1 MNPKKI
7 AVIAGA
13 VLVAAA
19 GGWLVAKK
27 SGWMEG
33 YRGKIQGELTV
44 LSRSPE
50 GPEIPIATDGITVMF
65 NKAVVPLTTLDSGRD
80 RSLPLKISPSV
91 DGKFFWLGTHGFIF
105 RPEAPLDPATNYT
118 VTLPAGVV
126 SVDGYKLEKPVE
138 WGFSTVS
145 PAVLSWEPGENN
157 TLLPKSASF
166 FLRFNLMM
174 NQGDVEKKLSVTDE
188 ATGQVLLM
196 KRDYVWGDDGHTLRV
211 QFKEELPWESGVTVT
226 LPAGVLARKGTIGIS
241 EPVTVAYK
249 TPGKTMAVEKVMSYQ
264 FSDAEEIA
272 FKPNQETLV
281 EMGSGVCYH
290 FTQSIDKK
298 SFEKAFNV
306 EPRKV
311 PYFSF
316 SGQEIFTTVEADGK
330 LKDVEGYKIGCIAF
344 LDDYAKTYKFS
355 IDPKAIE
362 SLSGAKLESGG
373 DTYIA
378 KTRDAGPEIR
388 SLLTKNI
395 LSANGP
401 EGALRIPYRG
411 VNLRSATVRL
421 YRLTD
426 KEKYDEDVK
435 DQALWYHEDDASKK
449 PGPPTATVG
458 SRNFSVPVDAATLT
472 IDQARMPA
480 DQTHEVPVSAERNVS
495 NRFLVDLA
503 GLPQKP
509 GPGLYLLEV
518 IGNPAPGVDAA
529 LRKGAGSVY
538 SMIQI
543 TPVGVALKRETD
555 HVLVW
560 TTDIEKGSPVSS
572 LPVRLTFKKWNSSLG
587 GYETVSEGNVI
598 TNEQGVGLLNL
609 ATTDDL
615 HACAEVTQPGS
626 ESYTC
631 EADHKIGGYANLLG
645 PGPHYYTY
653 VYTDRPIYRP
663 GQTVYFSSFIR
674 EVREGRYFMPAVGA
688 AAEVTIT
695 DSSGQNVFSE
705 PLVALRPG
713 GTVNGKFDLPADED
727 TPRGDYSLTI
737 KLGQQ
742 RFTRVFVVTSYRKPS
757 FKVDLKTD
765 KPEIVSGEE
774 MSVEVQG
781 SYFFGA
787 PLRKAKTTWS
797 IMTTT
802 HLFAPE
808 GFEDFSF
815 IDEDLLYRR
824 EGGDG
829 DYGYASEYEY
839 DIVGASYRGDYAST
853 YPEDSGQYDDPRG
866 EASYRMPGAFLR
878 GPDGQGV
885 TARPEALD
893 EKGLLTIRYKPDL
906 KKYPASQTLSV
917 EANVQDPSHQEVS
930 GAEDVIVHK
939 ADFYLGVRPEKWA
952 YGQKETAKIDLVSL
966 DTAGKPAGKKSFD
979 VDVVLREYEYI
990 EKRTTGGYWD
1000 LVAQTKDTVV
1010 KTLDGKTDAEGK
1022 GQVNFTF
1029 SKGGTYRFVAKAK
1042 DGKGREAQSATTVF
1056 AWGEGYV
1063 PWKLDKP
1070 ETVELVPDKDSYQVG
1085 ETAKILVK
1093 SLVPVTKALLTYERG
1108 RVLEYKVIDLG
1119 GNASHLEIPV
1129 TEGMIPNLYVS
1140 VVAHVGRGTEAGAA
1154 HPPLLYFGETE
1165 LHVEPE
1171 SKRLNIAIAPDRT
1184 GEGDQ
1189 PAIYRPGDKVTVKIK
1204 TTDPS
1209 GKPRKAGVIVS
1220 VADESVLR
1228 LLNYELPN
1236 LVKKFYYRRPN
1247 AVLSSSSLFSLKA
1260 GDSGKGSGKKRRI
1273 FKDTAHFE
1281 GQLTT
1286 DENGEASFSFTL
1298 PDDLTTWVIEAL
1310 GAADAKTASDFEA
1323 ERQQAVTLRPMGQ
1336 RELGSDLVLSDGHF
1350 VGGSRGKIMTTLPL
1364 VLRAAL
1370 PRFAVWGDEIKGQV
1384 IANNRNPGEIEGSIQ
1399 LAATGDALL
1408 RGGKASEEIKFSIPA
1423 NAEKAFPISL
1433 SVASAASGRL
1443 TLSVN
1448 AKDKKGTELDGLEL
1462 TLPVQDRYAPE
1473 VVASSAMV
1481 TGGQPEEKERIEI
1494 PSDLSSDKGGLDV
1507 TFKSSIGLAAAPS
1520 LRHLLYYPY
1529 GCSEQKSAT
1538 LLALL
1543 MARDLS
1549 QRFGESYFDALAPV
1563 KKEVIEATKGL
1574 EAKLKLLEDQI
1585 VLIRDELLT
1594 RFADSN
1600 GGIKYW
1606 PDSRRPD
1613 FHASAQTLVAVLHAQ
1628 HHGFA
1633 PKMEPVNALKTW
1645 LRTEIQNNAQLSPD
1659 ARAFALWG
1667 LTLDGSGE
1675 FNLTEDLLKDQGVL
1689 TATGL
1694 SHLLLA
1700 MKNQAWQD
1708 RFADVS
1714 GRLLSMAKQEPR
1726 HTSWPESGFFSP
1738 QEKNTA
1744 LAALALL
1751 TAESDTAIHPMV
1763 PRALAFLLNRK
1774 KIDEGQSTQNALY
1787 LSWLVSDFAK
1797 RAQEDD
1803 TNFKATLTAEAKTL
1817 LEQSFNRGNL
1827 LTVHSANVPMKAL
1840 KDLKQP
1846 ADLAFKKDGTGTLY
1860 YDMVLKYYLPPES
1873 TPTREEGLIIS
1884 REYYALD
1891 DAKEEKPL
1899 TEFKAGENYKGHIA
1913 LVVPQDLN
1921 YILVQDLLPA
1931 GFEPVDMTLATTSRA
1946 AMLQAEEG
1954 GSEEEG
1960 PGDYDQGYGVDRFAG
1975 YDDVI
1980 TVEDFGTD
1988 YGFSHQEIRDDS
2000 IVWSDEYVP
2009 AGVYHIRYP
2018 VRATTAGAYLM
2029 PGAIAFEFYEPE
2041 IFGRSRTRAVEVKE

>member
-13 VLVAAA
+13 VVVVAA
-19 GGWLVAKK
+19 GGWLIAKK
-27 SGWMEG
+27 SGWLG
-33 YRGKIQGELTV
+33 YTGKIQGELTV

-65 NKAVVPLTTLDSGRD
+65 NKAVVPLTTLDKGRD
-80 RSLPLKISPSV
+80 KSIPLKITPQV

-105 RPEAPLDPATNYT
+105 RPETPLDPATDYK

-126 SVDGYKLEKPVE
+126 SVDGYKLEKATDWE
-138 WGFSTVS
+138 FATVS
-145 PAVLSWEPGENN
+145 PAVLTWEPGDNN
-157 TLLPKSASF
+157 ILLPKSASF

-174 NQGDVEKKLSVTDE
+174 NQADVEKKLAVTDE
-188 ATGQVLLM
+188 TTGQVLLM

-211 QFKEELPWESGVTVT
+211 QFKDELPWESGVKVT
-226 LPAGVLARKGTIGIS
+226 LPAGALAKKGTIGTS
-241 EPVTVAYK
+241 EPVTVLYK
-249 TPGKTMAVEKVMSYQ
+249 TPAKEMAVEKVISYE
-264 FSDAEEIA
+264 FSDAEEVA
-272 FKPNQETLV
+272 FKPNQETAV

-298 SFEKAFNV
+298 SFEKSFRV

-316 SGQEIFTTVEADGK
+316 SGQEIFTTVDADGK
-330 LKDVEGYKIGCIAF
+330 LKDVEGYKIGCISF
-344 LDDYAKTYKFS
+344 LDDYAKVYKFS
-355 IDPKAIE
+355 IDPSKIE

-401 EGALRIPYRG
+401 EFALRIPYRG

-421 YRLTD
+421 YRITD
-426 KEKYDEDVK
+426 KQRYDEDVK
-435 DQALWYHEDDASKK
+435 DQVLWYNEEDAAKK
-449 PGPPTATVG
+449 PGPPMATLG
-458 SRNFSVPVDAATLT
+458 SHNFSVPVDAATLT
-472 IDQARMPA
+472 IDPARMPA
-480 DQTHEVPVSAERNVS
+480 DQTREVPISAAPNVS

-503 GLPQKP
+503 TLPQKP

-518 IGNPAPGVDAA
+518 IGNPAPGIDAA
-529 LRKGAGSVY
+529 SRKGSGSVY

-543 TPVGVALKRETD
+543 TPVAVALKRETD
-555 HVLVW
+555 HILVW
-560 TTDIEKGSPVSS
+560 TTDIEKGAPVSS
-572 LPVRLTFKKWNSSLG
+572 LPVRVMLKKWNSSLG
-587 GYETVSEGNVI
+587 VDETVTEGNII

-609 ATTDDL
+609 ATSDEL

-631 EADHKIGGYANLLG
+631 ESDHKIGGYANLLG

-674 EVREGRYFMPAVGA
+674 EVREGRYFMPSAGTS
-688 AAEVTIT
+688 AEVTIT
-695 DSSGQNVFSE
+695 DSSGQNVFSQSE
-705 PLVALRPG
+705 AALKTG
-713 GTVNGKFDLPADED
+713 GTVGGQFEIPADED
-727 TPRGDYSLTI
+727 TPRGDYNLTI
-737 KLGQQ
+737 QVGAQ
-742 RFTRVFVVTSYRKPS
+742 RFSRVFVVTSYRKPS

-765 KPEIVSGEE
+765 QPEIVSGQE

-797 IMTTT
+797 IMTSTY
-802 HLFAPE
+802 LFAPE

-815 IDEDLLYRR
+815 IDEDLLYRK
-824 EGGDG
+824 EGEDG
-829 DYGYASEYEY
+829 QISYASEYEY
-839 DIVGASYRGDYAST
+839 DVVGSSFGGDYEST
-853 YPEDSGQYDDPRG
+853 YAEDSGQYDDPRG
-866 EASYRMPGAFLR
+866 AASYRSPGGFLR
-878 GPDGQGV
+878 GPDGKDV
-885 TARPEALD
+885 TARPETLD
-893 EKGLLTIRYKPDL
+893 EKGLLSIRYKPDL

-952 YGQKETAKIDLVSL
+952 YGQKETATIDVVSL
-966 DTAGKPAGKKSFD
+966 DTAGKPAGKKSYD
-979 VDVVLREYEYI
+979 VEVVLREYEYI

-1000 LVAQTKDTVV
+1000 LIAQPKDTVL
-1010 KTLDGKTDAEGK
+1010 KTLDGRTDEDGK
-1022 GQVNFTF
+1022 GRVSFTF
-1029 SKGGTYRFVAKAK
+1029 SKGGTYRFVAKGK
-1042 DGKGREAQSATTVF
+1042 DGRGNEIQSAATVF

-1063 PWKLDKP
+1063 PWKLDEP
-1070 ETVELVPDKDSYQVG
+1070 ETVELVPDKDSYRVG

-1108 RVLEYKVIDLG
+1108 RLLDYKVIDLG
-1119 GNASHLEIPV
+1119 GNATHLEIPV

-1140 VVAHVGRGTEAGAA
+1140 VIAHVGRGVEAGAA

-1165 LHVEPE
+1165 IHVEPE
-1171 SKRLNIAIAPDRT
+1171 SKRLNIAITPDRT

-1189 PAIYRPGDKVTVKIK
+1189 PPIYRPGDKVTVKVR
-1204 TTDPS
+1204 TTDPA
-1209 GKPRKAGVIVS
+1209 GKPRKANVIVS

-1228 LLNYELPN
+1228 LLNYELPD

-1247 AVLSSSSLFSLKA
+1247 AVLSSSSLFSFKA
-1260 GDSGKGSGKKRRI
+1260 GDSGNGAGKKRRI

-1281 GQLTT
+1281 EHLTT
-1286 DENGEASFSFTL
+1286 DDNGEAAFTFEL

-1310 GAADAKTASDFEA
+1310 AASDAKSASEFEA

-1336 RELGSDLVLSDGHF
+1336 RELGADLVLTDNTF
-1350 VGGSRGKIMTTLPL
+1350 VGGNRGKIMTTLPL

-1370 PRFAVWGDEIKGQV
+1370 PRFAVWGDQVKGQV
-1384 IANNRNPGEIEGSIQ
+1384 IANNRNPREIEGKIKV
-1399 LAATGDALL
+1399 AASGDASL
-1408 RGGKASEEIKFSIPA
+1408 RGGKEAEEIKFSIPA
-1423 NAEKAFPISL
+1423 NSEKAYPIDL
-1433 SVASAASGRL
+1433 SVTSAAVGRL
-1443 TLSVN
+1443 TLSID
-1448 AKDKKGTELDGLEL
+1448 AKDAKGGDLDALEL

-1481 TGGQPEEKERIEI
+1481 TGDQPEERERIEI
-1494 PSDLSSDKGGLDV
+1494 PPDLSSDKGGLDV
-1507 TFKSSIGLAAAPS
+1507 TFKASIALAAAPS
-1520 LRHLLYYPY
+1520 LRNLIYYPY

-1563 KKEVIEATKGL
+1563 KKEVIESTKGL
-1574 EAKLKLLEDQI
+1574 DAKLKLLEDQI
-1585 VLIRDELLT
+1585 VSVRDELLT
-1594 RFADSN
+1594 KFVDGT

-1606 PDSRRPD
+1606 PDSRKPD
-1613 FHASAQTLVAVLHAQ
+1613 FHASVQTLVAVTYAQ
-1628 HHGFA
+1628 NQGFSGDA
-1633 PKMEPVNALKTW
+1633 APVNALKAW
-1645 LRTEIQNNAQLSPD
+1645 LRTELQGNTLIGPD

-1667 LTLDGSGE
+1667 LTLDHSGE
-1675 FNLTEDLLKDQGVL
+1675 FNLTEDVLKEQPVL
-1689 TATGL
+1689 SATGL
-1694 SHLLLA
+1694 SHLLMAL
-1700 MKNQAWQD
+1700 KNESWQGG
-1708 RFADVS
+1708 FTDVS

-1726 HTSWPESGFFSP
+1726 HTSWPESDFFSSS

-1751 TAESDTAIHPMV
+1751 TAESDSGIHPMV
-1763 PRALAFLLNRK
+1763 PRALAYLLNRK
-1774 KIDEGQSTQNALY
+1774 KVSGDQTTQNSLY
-1787 LSWLVSDFAK
+1787 LSWLVADFAK
-1797 RAQEDD
+1797 RAQEDN
-1803 TNFKATLTAEAKTL
+1803 TNFKASLTAEAKTL
-1817 LEQSFNRGNL
+1817 LEKAFNRENL
-1827 LTVHSANVPMKAL
+1827 LTVHSANVSMKDL
-1840 KDLKQP
+1840 KALKQP
-1846 ADLAFKKDGTGTLY
+1846 ADLVFKKDGTGTLY
-1860 YDMVLKYYLPPES
+1860 YDMVLKYYLPPEL
-1873 TPTREEGLIIS
+1873 TPTREEGLIVS

-1891 DAKEEKPL
+1891 DVKEERPL

-1921 YILVQDLLPA
+1921 YILVQDPLPA

-1954 GSEEEG
+1954 GSDEEG
-1960 PGDYDQGYGVDRFAG
+1960 PGGYDEGYGYDRSAD

-1980 TVEDFGTD
+1980 TVEDYGTD

-2018 VRATTAGAYLM
+2018 VRATTAGSYLM

-2041 IFGRSRTRAVEVKE
+2041 IFGRSRT